1 MLPALECAMALP
13 PKVCPECE
21 SEYMHTVTSCVH
33 CDVELVPFEELV
45 AAPASELPPSSELSL
60 VRAAG
65 MGWVVSL
72 SERLVEAAIP
82 HRVDPLEKRDEGSGN
97 PPGPYG
103 VYVRERDLDAAQRI
117 DAAHIAHEIPDAHE
131 ASGHAVAEDACPAC
145 GDPISES
152 DAECAGCGLAFG
164 PVE

>member
-1 MLPALECAMALP
+1 MALP

-21 SEYMHTVTSCVH
+21 SEYMHTATSCVH
-33 CDVELVPFEELV
+33 CNVELVHFEERV
-45 AAPASELPPSSELSL
+45 AAPANELPPASELSL

-65 MGWVVSL
+65 MGWVLSL
-72 SERLVEAAIP
+72 SGRLVEAEIP
-82 HRVDPLEKRDEGSGN
+82 HRVDPLEERDEGSGT

-103 VYVRERDLDAAQRI
+103 VYVRERDLDAARRV

-131 ASGHAVAEDACPAC
+131 ASGHSVAEDACPAC